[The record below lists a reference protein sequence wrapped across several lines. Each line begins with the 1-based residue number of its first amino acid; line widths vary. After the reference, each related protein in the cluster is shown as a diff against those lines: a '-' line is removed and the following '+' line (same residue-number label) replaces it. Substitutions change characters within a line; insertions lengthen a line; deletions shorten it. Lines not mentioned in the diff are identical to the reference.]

1 MYKHLLL
8 LTALVVASL
17 GARANEASRVV
28 NISCS
33 TKIFKQELNHT
44 VEVEKTFIKT
54 LKAKTK
60 LFNNK
65 IEKIKFSE
73 TIRMSDEYSIR
84 IDYDEETNLETLLS
98 ETKVDGTLFRDRVG
112 NGKIVLGESKTIKED
127 MHYFASAV
135 EVEIMNSR
143 DLGQILG
150 FVGYSKVN
158 SFEQAVNYGLLVK
171 GVVKS
176 AFVKCKTL

>member
-1 MYKHLLL
+1 MFKHLLL
-8 LTALVVASL
+8 LTVLVAASF
-17 GARANEASRVV
+17 GAKANEVSRIV
-28 NISCS
+28 NVSCS
-33 TKIFKQELNHT
+33 TKIFKQEINHT
-44 VEVEKTFIKT
+44 VEVEKKIIKNV
-54 LKAKTK
+54 KAKTK
-60 LFNNK
+60 LFKSK

-73 TIRMSDEYSIR
+73 TIKMDNEYSIK

-98 ETKVDGTLFRDRVG
+98 ETEVDGTLFRHRVG

-127 MHYFASAV
+127 RHYFASAV
-135 EVEIMNSR
+135 EVEIINSR

-150 FVGYSKVN
+150 FVGDSKVN

>member
-54 LKAKTK
+54 LKAK
-60 LFNNK
+60 
-65 IEKIKFSE
+65 
-73 TIRMSDEYSIR
+73 RMSDEYSIR